1 MPGPVPNRS
10 TDLSRDRDANRS
22 DRPDLKKGT
31 MRPVEIPEPDPE
43 WHPLAKMVYDGMKNS
58 GQADFFQESDWAYA
72 HVICEELSHYK
83 SQTRRSGQMFSSLS
97 SAMTNMLLTEADR
110 RRARIELE
118 EEPVE
123 SLASV
128 SAIDSMRE
136 ELDLG

>member
-10 TDLSRDRDANRS
+10 SDLSRERDANRS

-31 MRPVEIPEPDPE
+31 MRPVDIPEMDPE
-43 WHPLAKMVYDGMKNS
+43 WHPLAKMVYQGMIDS
-58 GQADFFQESDWAYA
+58 GQADFFQASDWAYA
-72 HVICEELSHYK
+72 HVVCEELSNYK
-83 SQTRRSGQMFSSLS
+83 SQSRRSAQMFASLS

-128 SAIDSMRE
+128 SAIDSMKG
-136 ELDLG
+136 ELLG